1 MEQVATAIKGMSIP
15 GNTNIWDVYVALN
28 ANWHDKEVKFTEWFG
43 PDAEKRSSMMRSTFI
58 LWTMTLRKAR
68 SGFICAP
75 WMTKK
80 TKNKWNVKKESARQ
94 EIDRLTDSLDFEP
107 VNFYEVMARIRH
119 LMCLL

>member
-1 MEQVATAIKGMSIP
+1 
-15 GNTNIWDVYVALN
+15 
-28 ANWHDKEVKFTEWFG
+28 
-43 PDAEKRSSMMRSTFI
+43 
-58 LWTMTLRKAR
+58 MTLQKAR
-68 SGFICAP
+68 FGFTCAP

-80 TKNKWNVKKESARQ
+80 TKNKWHVKKESARR

>member
-1 MEQVATAIKGMSIP
+1 M
-15 GNTNIWDVYVALN
+15 
-28 ANWHDKEVKFTEWFG
+28 
-43 PDAEKRSSMMRSTFI
+43 
-58 LWTMTLRKAR
+58 
-68 SGFICAP
+68 P

-80 TKNKWNVKKESARQ
+80 TKRHAKKESARR

>member
-1 MEQVATAIKGMSIP
+1 M
-15 GNTNIWDVYVALN
+15 
-28 ANWHDKEVKFTEWFG
+28 
-43 PDAEKRSSMMRSTFI
+43 
-58 LWTMTLRKAR
+58 MTLRKAR
-68 SGFICAP
+68 YGFICVP

-80 TKNKWNVKKESARQ
+80 TKNKWHVKKESARR